1 MANLAVPAPR
11 PRVRRPQGRE
21 RVRYYLGVD
30 WADQTH
36 AVWVVEADGSKI
48 AAHTVPH
55 TAEGLSEWGRELDQ
69 WRAQGVELW
78 AAIER
83 REGRVVDFL
92 LDHGVAVY
100 PVNPKALD
108 RARDRFRQSGAKDD
122 PFDARVLADFLRTDH
137 AHLPALRP
145 SSEAAQELKLL
156 TEDYQRQIRQQTR
169 LVNQLT
175 NTLKAYYPRAL
186 EIAELTTTLAQEFLQ
201 AYPTP
206 ESLSSLTERTWQRWA
221 RTHRLSE
228 ARTRALWADL
238 QQPQLPVP
246 AHVVRAKAR
255 MMRSLVGQLTPVV
268 AAVAEYRRAIEDFFA
283 TIPTAQWARTLPIGE
298 HGITA
303 PTLWA
308 RLGDAPGRWESFR
321 HLQAQAGAVPVTK
334 RSGKQQRVVQF
345 RHACDKALRY
355 VVEHVAFLSL
365 RSSEWARAYYDQQR
379 ARRHSH
385 RQALRA
391 LGAKWLKII
400 FVMWERQLPYDER
413 YHLATMTRQQ
423 FRQRQE
429 KTA

>member
-11 PRVRRPQGRE
+11 PRGRRPEGRD

-36 AVWVVEADGSKI
+36 AVWVVAADGTKI

-92 LDHGVAVY
+92 LDHGVTVY

-137 AHLPALRP
+137 GHLQALQP
-145 SSEAAQELKLL
+145 SSDAAQELKLL

-186 EIAELTTTLAQEFLQ
+186 
-201 AYPTP
+201 
-206 ESLSSLTERTWQRWA
+206 SD
-221 RTHRLSE
+221 
-228 ARTRALWADL
+228 ARTRELWGVL

-268 AAVAEYRRAIEDFFA
+268 AAVTEYRRAIEDFFA
-283 TIPTAQWARTLPIGE
+283 SISTAQWARTLPIGE

-321 HLQAQAGAVPVTK
+321 HLQAQAGTVPVTK

-400 FVMWERQLPYDER
+400 FVMWERQVPYDER

-423 FRQRQE
+423 LRQRQE
-429 KTA
+429 KIA